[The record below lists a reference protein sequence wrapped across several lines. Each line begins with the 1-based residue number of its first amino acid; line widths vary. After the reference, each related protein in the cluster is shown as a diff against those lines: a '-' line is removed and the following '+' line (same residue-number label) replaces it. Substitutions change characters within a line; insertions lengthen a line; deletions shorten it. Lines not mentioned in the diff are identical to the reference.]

1 MSPETDHRIA
11 VVPGSYDPVTNG
23 HLDIIKRAAGLFDEV
38 VVAVVNQSVRK
49 STAMFTIDERI
60 GFIRDALAEAGVTN
74 VRVEPFY
81 ELVVA
86 YARRIGAQA
95 IVKGLRQISDFEYE
109 MEMGHLNRQ
118 QAPEIESVFVMAS
131 PRYAFLSSSWVKELA
146 RFEGQIDE
154 LVPAPVAALLGERVA
169 RARNDA
175 D

>member
-1 MSPETDHRIA
+1 MSPADDKRIA

-38 VVAVVNQSVRK
+38 VVAVVNQSARK
-49 STAMFTIDERI
+49 SKALFTIDERLT
-60 GFIRDALAEAGVTN
+60 FIRDALAEAGVHN

-109 MEMGHLNRQ
+109 LEMGHLNRQ

-131 PRYAFLSSSWVKELA
+131 PRFAFLSSSWVKELA
-146 RFEGQIDE
+146 RFEGRIDE
-154 LVPAPVAALLGERVA
+154 LVPAPVAAMLAERVP
-169 RARNDA
+169 RARDDA
-175 D
+175 

>member
-1 MSPETDHRIA
+1 MRTANRIA

-38 VVAVVNQSVRK
+38 VVAVVNQSARK
-49 STAMFTIDERI
+49 NTALFSIDERL
-60 GFIRDALAEAGVTN
+60 GFIRDALAEAGVEN

-81 ELVVA
+81 ELVVS

-118 QAPEIESVFVMAS
+118 QAPDIESVFVMAS
-131 PRYAFLSSSWVKELA
+131 PQFAFLSSSWVKELA
-146 RFEGQIDE
+146 RFEGQIDG
-154 LVPAPVAALLGERVA
+154 LVPAPVAAALAERVPSP
-169 RARNDA
+169 RDES
-175 D
+175 

>member
-1 MSPETDHRIA
+1 MSRIDEPRIA

-49 STAMFTIDERI
+49 STAMFSIDERI
-60 GFIRDALAEAGVTN
+60 GFLRDALAEAGVTN

-131 PRYAFLSSSWVKELA
+131 PKYAFLSSSWVKELA
-146 RFEGQIDE
+146 RFEGKIDE
-154 LVPAPVAALLGERVA
+154 LVPPAVAALLSERIGGQHG
-169 RARNDA
+169 DG
-175 D
+175 